1 MALGNNLLK
10 ASKQVGLYLL
20 IILGIYIVGFV
31 VYIVLGFLEEQ
42 VLPNMG
48 LSNTG
53 AAYTAIGTMLTAAY
67 VAVTAILAIVTIIT
81 GLLTLN
87 VVLTTFGV
95 KLNFNMGKN
104 I

>member
-10 ASKQVGLYLL
+10 AAKQIALYLF
-20 IILGIYIVGFV
+20 ITVGIYIAGFV
-31 VYIVLGFLEEQ
+31 AYIVLGFLLEK

-48 LSNTG
+48 LNASGTAYSSISTMITAGNT
-53 AAYTAIGTMLTAAY
+53 
-67 VAVTAILAIVTIIT
+67 AVTAILAIVTIIT

-95 KLNFNMGKN
+95 KLNFNMGGRV
-104 I
+104 